1 MLIKDHPSNPAK
13 KHPLST
19 TPAKQP
25 DRLPSLSYSIL
36 NENALRK
43 KFTALGIPN
52 WGPKQLLIRRHT
64 EWVNLW
70 NANCD
75 SSRPRSKR
83 ELLSDLDVWERTQG
97 GNAPS
102 ISSTQSGPNTIMRKD
117 FDGAAWAANHGNDF
131 KRLIA
136 EARQK
141 GNQSAKGSAGKAV
154 EPPPSPGGTQ
164 PSEDMETM
172 DGTMPGVSHY
182 EQPDVAK
189 ASSQL
194 SVIDLERG
202 DPIALH
208 EPSKTPIHR
217 HFEEVPSLSQ

>member
-1 MLIKDHPSNPAK
+1 MLIKNHPSNPTK
-13 KHPLST
+13 KHPFSATST
-19 TPAKQP
+19 NPP

-83 ELLSDLDVWERTQG
+83 ELLFDLDAWERTQG

-102 ISSTQSGPNTIMRKD
+102 TSNTQSGPNSIMRKD

-141 GNQSAKGSAGKAV
+141 RNQFTKEGAEKFV
-154 EPPPSPGGTQ
+154 EPSNPSDTQ
-164 PSEDMETM
+164 PSG
-172 DGTMPGVSHY
+172 GTKSINKAMPGVSRH
-182 EQPDVAK
+182 EQTNAETSPISIINLGGDDCAAPD
-189 ASSQL
+189 
-194 SVIDLERG
+194 
-202 DPIALH
+202 
-208 EPSKTPIHR
+208 EPSKSPLHR
-217 HFEEVPSLSQ
+217 PLEEVFSSSQ